1 MELVGKM
8 AGAEGLRG
16 LEQVVKCERDQ
27 SMLYEYL
34 KFSRNE
40 RVIFINLL

>member
-1 MELVGKM
+1 MELVGEM

-16 LEQVVKCERDQ
+16 LKQVVKCEHDQ
-27 SMLYEYL
+27 NILYAYL
-34 KFSRNE
+34 KFSSNE